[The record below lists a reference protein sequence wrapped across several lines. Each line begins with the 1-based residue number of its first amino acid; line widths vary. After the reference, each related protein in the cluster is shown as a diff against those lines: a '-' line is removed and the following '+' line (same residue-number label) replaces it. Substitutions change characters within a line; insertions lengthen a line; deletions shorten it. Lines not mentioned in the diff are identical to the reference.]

1 MWSQLIWWAC
11 IALETLLLIRAAR
24 TKLLKRF
31 PVFYSYICC
40 VLLIDLLAIPILK
53 MSPSVYLLFYWSAEF
68 LTAVLGYGV
77 IVEIYNLSLKK
88 YPGVA
93 RFVRV
98 LLLFIFLAVGLKV
111 SVNLFGNTGIALPF
125 AIGDLERTLRQMQA
139 LLLCCL
145 LALFVYYKIPVNK
158 NLRGLIFGYSLFI
171 GANVILVTFITHPS
185 TGLAAKM
192 RDIEPAFYAISLLI
206 WTAALWTSSPEP
218 VLQGAQ
224 GIERDYEYLA
234 RETRTMLLRAR
245 AQLMRATRP

>member
-1 MWSQLIWWAC
+1 MWSQFVWWAC
-11 IALETLLLIRAAR
+11 IGLEALLLVRVVKTR
-24 TKLLKRF
+24 LFKRF
-31 PVFYSYICC
+31 SLFYAYVGC
-40 VLLIDLLAIPILK
+40 VLATDLL
-53 MSPSVYLLFYWSAEF
+53 SVVIYSHNPRFYFLFYWVTEF
-68 LTAVLGYGV
+68 LLAVISYGV
-77 IVEIYNLSLKK
+77 IVEIYNLSLKN

-98 LLLFIFLAVGLKV
+98 LLLFIFLAVGVKV
-111 SVNLFGNTGIALPF
+111 SVNLFGNAGIALPF

-145 LALFVYYKIPVNK
+145 LALFVYYKIPANR

-185 TGLAAKM
+185 TGVAAMM
-192 RDIEPAFYAISLLI
+192 RDIEPFVYAISLLI
-206 WTAALWTSSPEP
+206 WSAALWTSSPEP
-218 VLQGAQ
+218 VLLGAQ